1 MEEKRKEMA
10 SRAADELVDHKERK
24 ATATGT
30 PWIPDGT
37 EAERKRER
45 KRERERRVERT
56 RWQPDRIRVETQTAS
71 RSLIHRGL
79 YQNLITSEAKA
90 TVREER

>member
-10 SRAADELVDHKERK
+10 SRAADEL
-24 ATATGT
+24 
-30 PWIPDGT
+30 
-37 EAERKRER
+37 ER